1 MGPCYRG
8 APPLGSANHCPA
20 HARARDGYPPLE
32 QPLATGPGASS
43 AGGNTPGRPNVLAI
57 RTSALGE
64 LAVVVWPVT
73 EAPPESSSCSELETL
88 ASGTG
93 HTVPAQVRA
102 RLAEAAA
109 ASLDDISTA
118 LLGEVSVGCLV
129 GEPRLADRLH
139 LQAEALS
146 SQPGAMSR
154 PRGHTRS
161 RRLPR
166 RMRVPARA
174 AARPPDGVRQQLPPG
189 RLASEPRR
197 RRSAHQ
203 CPRGSPQ
210 LRRARRTRSLAQ
222 RDSMG
227 CEAGRRRLPCA
238 REPVR
243 GGDAGASN
251 ERSWC
256 QSHAQTRPTRRAGSR
271 PWPGLR
277 SERRSPLS

>member
-1 MGPCYRG
+1 MLGQRVGEGHSAELAQEVVDPSTSVNRKVTVPVG
-8 APPLGSANHCPA
+8 RSDLTPVIIRRRRVASSRHPPLGRCSGGGALPPRSVTPEASPTTAPRTHA
-20 HARARDGYPPLE
+20 HAT
-32 QPLATGPGASS
+32 ATHPSS
-43 AGGNTPGRPNVLAI
+43 NLSRWGQEPQRRREYTRPSQRLSDQNVC
-57 RTSALGE
+57 SGGE

-73 EAPPESSSCSELETL
+73 EAPPKSSSCSELETV

-146 SQPGAMSR
+146 SQPGATSR

-161 RRLPR
+161 RRLLR

-189 RLASEPRR
+189 RLVSEPRR

-210 LRRARRTRSLAQ
+210 LDSSPDAIARAA
-222 RDSMG
+222 
-227 CEAGRRRLPCA
+227 
-238 REPVR
+238 
-243 GGDAGASN
+243 
-251 ERSWC
+251 
-256 QSHAQTRPTRRAGSR
+256 
-271 PWPGLR
+271 
-277 SERRSPLS
+277 